1 MRSEYVVHED
11 KCKNC
16 ASHSQ
21 QSIDRLVAD
30 LESEKVRGHEF
41 RRMYENEVEN
51 KKQLTEYY

>member
-30 LESEKVRGHEF
+30 LDSEKARGHEF
-41 RRMYENEVEN
+41 RRMYENELEN
-51 KKQLTEYY
+51 KKQLT